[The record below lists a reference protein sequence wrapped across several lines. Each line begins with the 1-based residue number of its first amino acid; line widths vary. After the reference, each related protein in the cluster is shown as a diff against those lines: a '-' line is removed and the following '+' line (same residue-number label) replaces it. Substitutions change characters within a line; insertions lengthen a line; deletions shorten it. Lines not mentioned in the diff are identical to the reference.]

1 TRGPPGPRHGRPRA
15 APPPPGS
22 RPRPS
27 PPPPASRAS
36 SRRRSRGGCRGSR
49 RGAAPPGC
57 SRGTWSGC
65 PGPHRSPPQWSA
77 SCSGPGSGPPA
88 RRRRGRRRRP
98 WTKSSRAAVSHPGRA
113 ARHAGPAAARRRVRS
128 PHMAEPFE
136 VRPLLAQPTPPP
148 YEPLQVH
155 PRVFTGPQCDRIVE
169 LGCSLPSDAAALE
182 GEEGEATND
191 PSLRSSRTSWIPVRD
206 DTEWIYR
213 KLATV
218 AERANRRYRFEL
230 TGFAEDLQFTTYDH
244 PGAFYTWH

>member
-1 TRGPPGPRHGRPRA
+1 
-15 APPPPGS
+15 
-22 RPRPS
+22 
-27 PPPPASRAS
+27 
-36 SRRRSRGGCRGSR
+36 
-49 RGAAPPGC
+49 
-57 SRGTWSGC
+57 
-65 PGPHRSPPQWSA
+65 
-77 SCSGPGSGPPA
+77 
-88 RRRRGRRRRP
+88 
-98 WTKSSRAAVSHPGRA
+98 
-113 ARHAGPAAARRRVRS
+113 
-128 PHMAEPFE
+128 MAEPFE

-230 TGFAEDLQFTTYDH
+230 TGFSEDLQFTTYDH
-244 PGAFYTWH
+244 PGAFYTWHQDGLDGTVGHRKLSLVVQLSDPGSYTGGDLELFATSPDPCADPQAEPPATDELAAARERGTVLVFPSFEFHRVRPLRSGVRHSLVCWVSGPPFR